1 MPSTTTGPAPAR
13 GRVSGGP
20 SRTLELVETAA
31 WTQAVLR
38 RYAAA
43 TNLSLASTPVLVHGA
58 GPIGGDLALRLR
70 ATGARVRVS
79 SADPVA
85 LLALRGRGVAVE
97 HRDRAR
103 VDPAVAVVFATGEE
117 PEPLD
122 PRDVVP
128 AGAPLVIVDAARPGS
143 RPGVVA
149 PRGAASAG
157 TGAGADRSADA
168 GTSAE
173 TPAVPGA
180 VAPLAGPTS
189 GGAAARPAYL
199 VVVGADAS
207 AAAAGRRI
215 RTARAELAAEHP
227 DASDAELD
235 ALLAEGELARGGR
248 GWTA

>member
-13 GRVSGGP
+13 DRVSGGP

-117 PEPLD
+117 P
-122 PRDVVP
+122 
-128 AGAPLVIVDAARPGS
+128 LVIVDAARPGS
-143 RPGVVA
+143 RPGVLA
-149 PRGAASAG
+149 PRGAAGAAPGADASAG
-157 TGAGADRSADA
+157 
-168 GTSAE
+168 
-173 TPAVPGA
+173 PGA
-180 VAPLAGPTS
+180 VVPLAGPAS
-189 GGAAARPAYL
+189 GGSAARPAYL

-227 DASDAELD
+227 DASDDELD
-235 ALLAEGELARGGR
+235 AHLAEGELARGGR